1 MKAKRRTARWAAWA
15 MLLVLA
21 LAAAAC
27 ARDPAVHWPQSTMSA
42 YQKEVGKAGD
52 RSGIVSAAES
62 SEPTATLDSADLAS
76 LPEVQEYAEDNGID
90 LDEAVYCFEVMD
102 DAGIDRLEAE
112 LSANEADTFGGLWF
126 EHRPAFRIVVAF
138 TRDGERTIER
148 YLTDQPWAQ
157 LVEVRTV
164 PATYR
169 ELQDAERRAARV
181 LRRLGIEFYSDIHI
195 AEGDVEVNVTDE
207 ARLDAALHRAGVALP
222 EQVHVMQVAQGIE
235 PEAGRGTAQPEQR
248 GLYSWIGTGALFVGL
263 AAWLGARLGRGQSE
277 MDRAIALRGDGR
289 ARRASAWPAKRKVLS
304 WIGAALAFTGLAVL
318 VGAGLDRARVDPR
331 LWAGRWELVSLRGE
345 GLVEGGRPVTLRFYR
360 DGFAG
365 WTTCNRYG
373 AWLQRFGDGVAD
385 WERPVYTTD
394 ILCLRPELAAQEQAY
409 LAALDG
415 VVAYEVG
422 LSRLVLM
429 DRSGET
435 VLVYRRR
442 WMPRLLD

>member
-1 MKAKRRTARWAAWA
+1 

-27 ARDPAVHWPQSTMSA
+27 AEDPAPPWPQSTMPA
-42 YQKEVGKAGD
+42 YEKEVGTPGD
-52 RSGIVSAAES
+52 RSGVVSTAES
-62 SEPTATLDSADLAS
+62 SASVSTRGLADLKS
-76 LPEVQEYAEDNGID
+76 LPEVQEYAEDNGIG
-90 LDEAVYCFEVMD
+90 LDEAVYRFEVMD

-112 LSANEADTFGGLWF
+112 LSANEAHTFGGLWF
-126 EHRPAFRIVVAF
+126 EHQPTFRVVVAF

-148 YLTDQPWAQ
+148 YLADQPWAQ

-181 LRRLGIEFYSDIHI
+181 LRRLGIDFSSDIHI

-207 ARLDAALHRAGVALP
+207 AALDAALARAGVALP
-222 EQVHVMQVAQGIE
+222 EQVHVVQVAQGIE

-248 GLYSWIGTGALFVGL
+248 DLDGWIGAGALFVGL
-263 AAWLGARLGRGQSE
+263 AAWLGARLGRGPSDT
-277 MDRAIALRGDGR
+277 DRAIALRGDAR
-289 ARRASAWPAKRKVLS
+289 ARRASRWPGKRKVVS
-304 WIGAALAFTGLAVL
+304 WIGAALALAGLVVL
-318 VGAGLDRARVDPR
+318 VGAALGRARVDPR
-331 LWAGRWELVSLRGE
+331 LWAGRWELVSLRSQ

-365 WTTCNRYG
+365 WTTCNKYG
-373 AWLQRFGDGVAD
+373 AWLQRFRDGIAD
-385 WERPVYTTD
+385 WERPVGTTD
-394 ILCLRPELAAQEQAY
+394 ILCLLPELAAQEQAY
-409 LAALDG
+409 LEALDG
-415 VVAYEVG
+415 VVGYEVG
-422 LSRLVLM
+422 LNRLELL

-442 WMPRLLD
+442 WVPQLLD